1 MKVTVKKDN
10 SKTTPAPEVTKA
22 PVSTQTPAT
31 TVAPMPTVP
40 TVSAVPTPPVSASPA
55 PTATQMPTQT
65 PSTTASPAPTTATGG
80 SSGGG
85 GYYPIISGGNST
97 VRPTASPIEE
107 THKGYTLKWEEQF
120 NGNSLNTNDWN
131 VELHEPGWVNSEL
144 QEYVD
149 SEKNIYVKDGNLVL
163 KPVKTIDSNGKPYY
177 TSGRVNTQNKHNFK
191 YGLFEARVKVPAGQG
206 FLPAFWM
213 MPADENLYGQWP
225 RCGEIDIMEV
235 LGNDTKTSYGTI
247 HYGNPHNESQGKHI
261 LQKGSFSDEYHVFS
275 AEWEPGKIN
284 WYVDGILVHTED
296 DWYSATEN
304 QGEITYPAPF
314 DQPFY
319 IILNLAVG
327 GN

>member
-1 MKVTVKKDN
+1 MKAPTLSKSKLNITTEQKKEVSVKKYGNKQLKVTWSSSDKKIAKVNNGRITGVSEGEATIKAKIKGYKKTWTRKMKVTVKKDN

-65 PSTTASPAPTTATGG
+65 PSTSATPAPTTATGG

-144 QEYVD
+144 QAYVNSD
-149 SEKNIYVKDGNLVL
+149 KNIYVKDGNLVL
-163 KPVKTIDSNGKPYY
+163 KPVKTVDSNGDVSY

-191 YGLFEARVKVPAGQG
+191 YGLFEARVKVPAGKG

-213 MPADENLYGQWP
+213 MPADENLYGQYEMW
-225 RCGEIDIMEV
+225 R
-235 LGNDTKTSYGTI
+235 N
-247 HYGNPHNESQGKHI
+247 
-261 LQKGSFSDEYHVFS
+261 
-275 AEWEPGKIN
+275 
-284 WYVDGILVHTED
+284 
-296 DWYSATEN
+296 
-304 QGEITYPAPF
+304 
-314 DQPFY
+314 
-319 IILNLAVG
+319 
-327 GN
+327 